1 MNNER
6 FAVPELLF
14 YPSDIGI
21 QQMGVSEAIVHV
33 IEKFPSEVQSHLYKN
48 VLLTGGSCNLP
59 NFKERVEKDVRTMAP
74 AECDVRISLASK

>member
-14 YPSDIGI
+14 HPSDIGI
-21 QQMGVSEAIVHV
+21 QQMGISEAIAHV
-33 IEKFPSEVQSHLYKN
+33 ISNFPLEIQYHLYRN
-48 VLLTGGSCNLP
+48 ILLTGGSCSLP

-74 AECDVRISLASK
+74 SECDVRISLASK